1 MIDGNKPVVMTITLN
16 RNGSLTVDGPLS
28 DKRFALALLDFAR
41 AAVQDMG
48 MKSQNGLLIPAK
60 DVSFMH

>member
-28 DKRFALALLDFAR
+28 DKQFSLALLDHAR
-41 AAVQDMG
+41 DAVSNMG
-48 MKSQNGLLIPAK
+48 MKSRNGLLVPAK
-60 DVSFMH
+60 DVGLIH